1 MRLRAV
7 WLYALLPTAAVV
19 ELAAGV
25 RGRSVAP
32 EGAAYD
38 ALVPVVSQLHREG
51 DLVVVAPRW
60 AEPHVRRALGD
71 DFFPLA
77 AVARS
82 DSARFSRAIEISVL
96 GETAPD
102 VAGFREVERREAGD
116 IRVRVLENAASEPVV
131 FDFVE
136 HLGPRYASAFGT
148 DPEVRCTW
156 SEKARVASGGLGGTP
171 TFPARRFVCQDD
183 FYLNVSATIIAD
195 EKFLPRRCIYAH
207 PTPKGARVVRFDKV
221 PLGQRIV
228 GHSGMYWMI
237 ERSKLGAPV
246 DIEVRVDGEDLGTVT
261 HTDGEGW
268 KRFEIDL
275 GSHANAQE
283 ASVEFAISTK
293 DYEHRHFCFQADSR

>member
-1 MRLRAV
+1 MRLRAA
-7 WLYALLPTAAVV
+7 WLYALLPIAAVA

-32 EGAAYD
+32 DDAAYD

-96 GETAPD
+96 GENAPD

-116 IRVRVLENAASEPVV
+116 IRVRVLENTASEPVV

-136 HLGPRYASAFGT
+136 NLGPRYASAFGT

-171 TFPARRFVCQDD
+171 TFPAKRFVCQDD

-207 PTPKGARVVRFDKV
+207 PTPTGARVVRFDRC
-221 PLGQRIV
+221 L
-228 GHSGMYWMI
+228 S
-237 ERSKLGAPV
+237 
-246 DIEVRVDGEDLGTVT
+246 
-261 HTDGEGW
+261 
-268 KRFEIDL
+268 
-275 GSHANAQE
+275 
-283 ASVEFAISTK
+283 ASASSATAA
-293 DYEHRHFCFQADSR
+293 CTG

>member
-1 MRLRAV
+1 MRLSLV
-7 WLYALLPTAAVV
+7 WLYALLPLAAVV
-19 ELAAGV
+19 ELVAGV

-32 EGAAYD
+32 DDAAYD
-38 ALVPVVSQLHREG
+38 ELLPVVAPLYRDG

-82 DSARFSRAIEISVL
+82 DSARFSRAIEISLL
-96 GETAPD
+96 GEEAPD
-102 VAGFREVERREAGD
+102 LVGFREVERREAGEL
-116 IRVRVLENAASEPVV
+116 RVRVLENAATEPVI

-136 HLGPRYASAFGT
+136 HLEPRYASAFGT
-148 DPEVRCTW
+148 DPEVRCAW
-156 SEKARVASGGLGGTP
+156 SDTARVASGGLGGTP
-171 TFPARRFVCQDD
+171 TFPAKRFVCQDD

-207 PTPKGARVVRFDKV
+207 PTATGARVIRFDKV

-246 DIEVRVDGEDLGTVT
+246 DLEVRVDGDSIGTVT

-268 KRFEIDL
+268 KRFELDL
-275 GSHANAQE
+275 GAHAHAEE
-283 ASVEFAISTK
+283 ATVELVISTK
-293 DYEHRHFCFQADSR
+293 RYEHRHFCFQADTR